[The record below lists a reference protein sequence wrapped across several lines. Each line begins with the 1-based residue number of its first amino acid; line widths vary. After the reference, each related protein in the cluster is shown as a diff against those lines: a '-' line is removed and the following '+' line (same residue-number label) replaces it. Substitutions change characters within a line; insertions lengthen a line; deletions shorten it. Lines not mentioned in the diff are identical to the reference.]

1 LPPGSPSEIEYLA
14 YVAHH
19 EKRWEDAIG
28 SFRRLLE
35 LVPSSS
41 RLRAAG
47 LLAETLLAA
56 GRPADAITALADLD
70 VALSLPTLDDGITW
84 PRSMMV
90 RARAREQ
97 VGDLSGAHA
106 DVSRLLVV
114 WSTADQDLPLLVEAK
129 AMQARLAVK

>member
-1 LPPGSPSEIEYLA
+1 M
-14 YVAHH
+14 
-19 EKRWEDAIG
+19 
-28 SFRRLLE
+28 
-35 LVPSSS
+35 PSSS
-41 RLRAAG
+41 RLRVAG

-70 VALSLPTLDDGITW
+70 VALSLPTLNDGITGLTW
-84 PRSMMV
+84 PQSMMV

-114 WSTADQDLPLLVEAK
+114 WSTADPDLPLLLEAK
-129 AMQARLAVK
+129 AMQDRLAVK